1 MLLMYSPKKAMLA
14 ELKIGGSVL
23 VSGFFSEFNLRDC
36 FLFFFLS
43 PQFYILASYGL
54 CVCEYALCAPL
65 SSLFLIASKLWYLFP
80 EICQLVSFMLCFS
93 LLCHIQQLDA
103 VRHIYVL
110 YCIQHK
116 KNVSY
121 QRR

>member
-23 VSGFFSEFNLRDC
+23 VSGFFQNSIC
-36 FLFFFLS
+36 VIASYFFFSRHNFIYWPHMVSVL
-43 PQFYILASYGL
+43 
-54 CVCEYALCAPL
+54 YALCAPL